1 MKYTVKGTA
10 VLACA
15 ALMIGSVSLTA
26 STPKVQA
33 MGLPN
38 PIVTYDTYESVVKD
52 AGFTPLYL
60 TRDAGFSCY
69 YLSLI
74 GKNTADIGF
83 QRLGQPE
90 TTVRVRTM
98 PQKADKS
105 IKDISGIYS
114 VTWKDQVI
122 DGVTVSIAK
131 ISDTSYAAHWKVGD
145 YQFSAR
151 ATGMS
156 APEFKAILENSLVD
170 NSAHYFVK

>member
-1 MKYTVKGTA
+1 MKYTVKRTA

-15 ALMIGSVSLTA
+15 ALMIGSVSLAA

-74 GKNTADIGF
+74 GKKHGRYRLPALRTAGN
-83 QRLGQPE
+83 
-90 TTVRVRTM
+90 
-98 PQKADKS
+98 
-105 IKDISGIYS
+105 
-114 VTWKDQVI
+114 
-122 DGVTVSIAK
+122 DGPRPH
-131 ISDTSYAAHWKVGD
+131 DAAE
-145 YQFSAR
+145 SR
-151 ATGMS
+151 
-156 APEFKAILENSLVD
+156 
-170 NSAHYFVK
+170 

>member
-1 MKYTVKGTA
+1 M
-10 VLACA
+10 
-15 ALMIGSVSLTA
+15 
-26 STPKVQA
+26 
-33 MGLPN
+33 
-38 PIVTYDTYESVVKD
+38 
-52 AGFTPLYL
+52 

-90 TTVRVRTM
+90 TTVRVRTI

-131 ISDTSYAAHWKVGD
+131 ISDTTFYFKLKKAAVALCISCLMRQPLFCEPRTTN
-145 YQFSAR
+145 Y
-151 ATGMS
+151 
-156 APEFKAILENSLVD
+156 
-170 NSAHYFVK
+170 

>member
-1 MKYTVKGTA
+1 MKYTVKRTA

-15 ALMIGSVSLTA
+15 ALMIGSVSLAA

-38 PIVTYDTYESVVKD
+38 PIVTYDTYESVVK
-52 AGFTPLYL
+52 
-60 TRDAGFSCY
+60 DAGFSCY

-145 YQFSAR
+145 YQFSAQ

-156 APEFKAILENSLVD
+156 APEFKALLENSLVD
-170 NSAHYFVK
+170 DSAHYFVK

>member
-1 MKYTVKGTA
+1 MRHYA
-10 VLACA
+10 P
-15 ALMIGSVSLTA
+15 SVSTGSSSMPRA
-26 STPKVQA
+26 ERADSTPKVQA

-145 YQFSAR
+145 YQFSAQ

-156 APEFKAILENSLVD
+156 APEFKALLENSLVD
-170 NSAHYFVK
+170 DSAHYFVK

>member
-1 MKYTVKGTA
+1 MKYTVKRTA

-15 ALMIGSVSLTA
+15 ALMIGSVSLAA

-33 MGLPN
+33 MGMPN
-38 PIVTYDTYESVVKD
+38 PIVTYDTYESVVK
-52 AGFTPLYL
+52 
-60 TRDAGFSCY
+60 DAGFSCY

-145 YQFSAR
+145 YQFSAQ
-151 ATGMS
+151 AAGMS
-156 APEFKAILENSLVD
+156 APEFKALLENSLVD
-170 NSAHYFVK
+170 DSAHYFVK

>member
-69 YLSLI
+69 YLSLN
-74 GKNTADIGF
+74 GRY
-83 QRLGQPE
+83 RLPALRPAGN
-90 TTVRVRTM
+90 
-98 PQKADKS
+98 
-105 IKDISGIYS
+105 
-114 VTWKDQVI
+114 
-122 DGVTVSIAK
+122 DGPRPH
-131 ISDTSYAAHWKVGD
+131 DAAE
-145 YQFSAR
+145 SR
-151 ATGMS
+151 
-156 APEFKAILENSLVD
+156 
-170 NSAHYFVK
+170 

>member
-98 PQKADKS
+98 PQAPRNS
-105 IKDISGIYS
+105 RPS
-114 VTWKDQVI
+114 WK
-122 DGVTVSIAK
+122 TVSSTTRLI
-131 ISDTSYAAHWKVGD
+131 
-145 YQFSAR
+145 
-151 ATGMS
+151 
-156 APEFKAILENSLVD
+156 IL
-170 NSAHYFVK
+170 

>member
-1 MKYTVKGTA
+1 MKYTVKRTA

-15 ALMIGSVSLTA
+15 ALMIGSVSLAA
-26 STPKVQA
+26 STPKVQV

-38 PIVTYDTYESVVKD
+38 PIVTYDTYESVVK
-52 AGFTPLYL
+52 
-60 TRDAGFSCY
+60 DAGFSCY

-145 YQFSAR
+145 YQFSAQ

-156 APEFKAILENSLVD
+156 APEFKALLENSLVD
-170 NSAHYFVK
+170 DSVHYFVK